1 MIKKTFF
8 VIPAILAVGVWV
20 FLTLDNGQQPQ
31 AACLGWGTDC
41 EESVTVEVEVIPG
54 DICIGTTG
62 SFDFGTLTS
71 SASAQSVTGAF
82 TDEFW
87 VEDLKGDDAGYYTTL
102 QLSGDLQSGTN
113 TIDASNV
120 LAKTASTGP
129 GAIVL
134 MNGTANSNV
143 EVDAVMA
150 TFQSLDGAV
159 TFIKR
164 DTGANSGLVWQYGAL
179 PEMRVDVP
187 AYQPVGVYTGNMVY
201 TLFEN

>member
-31 AACLGWGTDC
+31 AACLGWGTEC
-41 EESVTVEVEVIPG
+41 EESVTVEVEVTPG

-62 SFDFGTLTS
+62 SFDFGTIVS
-71 SASAQSVTGAF
+71 SASAQTVTGAF

-87 VEDLKGDDAGYYTTL
+87 VEDLKGDDAGYTTTL

-113 TIDASNV
+113 TIASSNV
-120 LAKTASTGP
+120 SAKTASTWP
-129 GAIVL
+129 WAIIL

-150 TFQSLDGAV
+150 TFQSLDSPV

-164 DTGANSGLVWQYGAL
+164 DNAPNSGIVWQYGAL
-179 PEMRVDVP
+179 PEMEVNIP
-187 AYQPVGVYTGNMVY
+187 AYQPVGVYTGTMVY
-201 TLFEN
+201 TLIEN